1 MKNILIFVLVM
12 AFGAFNANA
21 AVKTTNHTADKFA
34 VEMEKEMSEAD
45 AISALENDIELL
57 NAEIAKCEKQKKGWI
72 AATVIGSAGVVST
85 GIAAGVQGAQI
96 KDQKD
101 TISDNK
107 KIIKSWDTKIENIDN
122 ETTDNE

>member
-1 MKNILIFVLVM
+1 M